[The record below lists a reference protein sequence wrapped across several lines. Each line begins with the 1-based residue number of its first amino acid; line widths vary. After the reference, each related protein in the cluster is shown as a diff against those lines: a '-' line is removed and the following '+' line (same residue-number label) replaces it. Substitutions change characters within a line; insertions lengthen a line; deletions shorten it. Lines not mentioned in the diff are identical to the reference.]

1 MNKTILLGRLTKN
14 PEIKFSQ
21 TNNVKVATFSLAVN
35 RKYVKQGEGRQADF
49 FNIVA
54 YSKLGDF
61 VEKFLKQGIQV
72 CVNGRLQT
80 RNYEDKNGIKRYV
93 TEVIAEEIDF
103 ADSYTKIESNA
114 DNTQETVSE
123 ELKEKDASED
133 FISNSDDLPFWYRR
147 GINEINRKRIC

>member
-35 RKYVKQGEGRQADF
+35 RKYVKQGEERQADF

-54 YSKLGDF
+54 YSKLADF
-61 VEKFLKQGIQV
+61 VEKFLKHGIQV

-133 FISNSDDLPFWYRR
+133 FISNGDDLPF
-147 GINEINRKRIC
+147 

>member
-133 FISNSDDLPFWYRR
+133 FISNGYDLPF
-147 GINEINRKRIC
+147 

>member
-35 RKYVKQGEGRQADF
+35 RKYVKQGEERQADF

-54 YSKLGDF
+54 YSKLADF

-93 TEVIAEEIDF
+93 TEVIAEEIYF

-133 FISNSDDLPFWYRR
+133 FISNSDDLPF
-147 GINEINRKRIC
+147 

>member
-54 YSKLGDF
+54 YSKLADF

-103 ADSYTKIESNA
+103 ADSYTKIESNS
-114 DNTQETVSE
+114 DNIQETVSE

-133 FISNSDDLPFWYRR
+133 FISNGDDLPF
-147 GINEINRKRIC
+147 

>member
-1 MNKTILLGRLTKN
+1 MNKTILLGRLTKS

-21 TNNVKVATFSLAVN
+21 ANNVKIATFSLAVN
-35 RKYVKQGEGRQADF
+35 RKYTKKGEESQADF
-49 FNIVA
+49 FNIITF
-54 YSKLGDF
+54 SKLADF
-61 VEKFLKQGIQV
+61 VEKFLNQGTQV
-72 CVNGRLQT
+72 CISGRLQT

-133 FISNSDDLPFWYRR
+133 FISNSDDLPF
-147 GINEINRKRIC
+147 

>member
-35 RKYVKQGEGRQADF
+35 RKYVKQGEERQADF

-54 YSKLGDF
+54 YSKLADF

-103 ADSYTKIESNA
+103 ADSYTKIESNT
-114 DNTQETVSE
+114 DNIQETVSE

-133 FISNSDDLPFWYRR
+133 FISNGDDLPF
-147 GINEINRKRIC
+147 

>member
-35 RKYVKQGEGRQADF
+35 RKYVKQGEERQADF

-133 FISNSDDLPFWYRR
+133 FISNSDDLPF
-147 GINEINRKRIC
+147 

>member
-14 PEIKFSQ
+14 PDIKFSQ

-35 RKYVKQGEGRQADF
+35 RKYVKQGEERQADF

-133 FISNSDDLPFWYRR
+133 FISNSDDLPF
-147 GINEINRKRIC
+147 

>member
-35 RKYVKQGEGRQADF
+35 RKYVKQGEERQADF

-103 ADSYTKIESNA
+103 ADSYTKIESNS
-114 DNTQETVSE
+114 DNIQETVSE

-133 FISNSDDLPFWYRR
+133 FISNGDDLPF
-147 GINEINRKRIC
+147 

>member
-35 RKYVKQGEGRQADF
+35 RKYVKQGEERQADF

-54 YSKLGDF
+54 YSKLADF

-123 ELKEKDASED
+123 DLKEKDTSED
-133 FISNSDDLPFWYRR
+133 FISNGDDLPF
-147 GINEINRKRIC
+147 

>member
-35 RKYVKQGEGRQADF
+35 RKYVKQGEERQADF

-54 YSKLGDF
+54 YSKLADF

-93 TEVIAEEIDF
+93 TEVIAEEIYF

-133 FISNSDDLPFWYRR
+133 FISNGDDLPF
-147 GINEINRKRIC
+147 

>member
-54 YSKLGDF
+54 YSKLADF

-133 FISNSDDLPFWYRR
+133 FISNGDDLPF
-147 GINEINRKRIC
+147 